1 MNSIYQ
7 NIIASKA
14 KNEKLLAVL
23 IDPDK
28 MKLEDQA
35 NDDPPLAR
43 WAKIMSLGHQDFHSR
58 ETPITYPVT
67 APVTAPWLKA
77 AKKWA

>member
-1 MNSIYQ
+1 MV
-7 NIIASKA
+7 
-14 KNEKLLAVL
+14 AVL
-23 IDPDK
+23 ILIIVWIMADPDK

-58 ETPITYPVT
+58 DDPHYIPRDRPCDR
-67 APVTAPWLKA
+67 AL
-77 AKKWA
+77 AKGCEKMGLILCRN